1 MRPDTVLANAK
12 NVGLKSA
19 GELLKGKK
27 FRVPT
32 FQRRYAW
39 KLSNWKSQWSDL
51 AKKDHRMGT
60 LAVYEDQGE
69 HIVVDGQQRLTT
81 LMLILAAVR
90 VVSFQNGDEKT
101 VQKLDDII
109 FCNQKQKQY
118 EQWLQ

>member
-12 NVGLKSA
+12 NVGLKNA

-90 VVSFQNGDEKT
+90 VVS
-101 VQKLDDII
+101 V
-109 FCNQKQKQY
+109 
-118 EQWLQ
+118 